1 MNTFSVE
8 EIQNPEN
15 NPWKILDIWLFFN
28 KNLKKCCEDFWYPE
42 GTYERFCNYHQPMEL
57 IEKIMDPERFFR
69 IIRNNS
75 GKIVGY
81 FESRQNYNHQTA
93 FKEEVVQWVFIDEKL
108 QGKWLSTKLWNEF
121 FCHCEDRGIKYIKS
135 YSRISNDLSTWMHL
149 AHGFG
154 IQKTDETKWEYTW
167 CKILR

>member
-1 MNTFSVE
+1 
-8 EIQNPEN
+8 
-15 NPWKILDIWLFFN
+15 
-28 KNLKKCCEDFWYPE
+28 
-42 GTYERFCNYHQPMEL
+42 MEL

-108 QGKWLSTKLWNEF
+108 QGK
-121 FCHCEDRGIKYIKS
+121 
-135 YSRISNDLSTWMHL
+135 
-149 AHGFG
+149 
-154 IQKTDETKWEYTW
+154 
-167 CKILR
+167 